1 MQPKRGWG
9 KLSNQRGL
17 TGQRIGRGETM
28 KIVEFRSA
36 DLEDA
41 PAVREAVERLV
52 DSGADCWLV
61 PAVPESAAKLEAAG
75 RKAQA
80 QELLAALT
88 LAEGARTFHN
98 QMGRRLSEGENW
110 RTTQTQLRQL
120 FEEVTTLIHG
130 IYLLGEC
137 TPQALRVLNYFAER
151 AGVIA
156 VASALRSRDV
166 AAAPIWERVL
176 VGEAAETSL
185 KKLKLE
191 VSERAEAGEIVLAPH
206 SVGQI
211 LRI

>member
-1 MQPKRGWG
+1 MQLKRGWG
-9 KLSNQRGL
+9 KLSDRRGL

-52 DSGADCWLV
+52 DSGANCWLV
-61 PAVPESAAKLEAAG
+61 PAVPESASRLKTAG

-98 QMGRRLSEGENW
+98 QLGRRLSEGGNW
-110 RTTQTQLRQL
+110 RTTQSRLVQL
-120 FEEVTTLIHG
+120 FDEVTTLIHG

-137 TPQALRVLNYFAER
+137 TPRAFRVLDYFAER
-151 AGVIA
+151 AGVIS
-156 VASALRSRDV
+156 VAAALQQRDV
-166 AAAPIWERVL
+166 AVAPVWERAL
-176 VGEAAETSL
+176 VGEGDDSFLE
-185 KKLKLE
+185 KLKLE
-191 VSERAEAGEIVLAPH
+191 VSERADAGDTVVAPL
-206 SVGQI
+206 SVGRF
-211 LRI
+211 LLE